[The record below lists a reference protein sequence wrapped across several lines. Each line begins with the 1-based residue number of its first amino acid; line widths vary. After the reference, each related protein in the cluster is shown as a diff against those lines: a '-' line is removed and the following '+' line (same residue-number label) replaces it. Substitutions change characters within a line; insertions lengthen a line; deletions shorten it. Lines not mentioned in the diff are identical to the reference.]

1 MLMVLI
7 SVGKHIICLS
17 MNWTVQQVL
26 FLFSLEF
33 KKWMKKGKVYKR
45 LLAGT
50 LTHIHTETHLHQQH
64 AQNRYHNGTNLLLIF
79 FRRKWILKAYQKFND
94 AMHVC
99 VCVICLEF
107 RSWIDYL
114 ILFEVKT
121 GTLLNCFRETTTN
134 FILINIF
141 VVLYW

>member
-33 KKWMKKGKVYKR
+33 KKWIKKGKVYKR

-50 LTHIHTETHLHQQH
+50 LTHIYTETHLHQQH

-79 FRRKWILKAYQKFND
+79 FDENEFLRHIRSS
-94 AMHVC
+94 MTPCMC
-99 VCVICLEF
+99 VSVICLEF

-114 ILFEVKT
+114 ILFEIKT